1 MARIAYIDTPLLIMH
16 GELDVRAP
24 YRQFEIAVAE
34 LERHG
39 KVFESR
45 SYPGETHGLRPAAR
59 IDMYG
64 RAEEFFDR
72 MLRGMT
78 P

>member
-1 MARIAYIDTPLLIMH
+1 MH

-39 KVFESR
+39 KVSQTVPELRQPWAHRYKRELAVSAPSLR
-45 SYPGETHGLRPAAR
+45 RPG
-59 IDMYG
+59 
-64 RAEEFFDR
+64 F
-72 MLRGMT
+72 RG
-78 P
+78 